1 MKGLIVKGIAGFYY
15 VKGEDGS
22 VTQCKARGNF
32 KNEGI
37 TPYVGDEVDFEIL
50 EDGDGI
56 VEKIYP
62 RKNQFIRPPI
72 ANVDLI
78 VIVAA
83 ASKPKPN
90 PFIIDRFLVMA
101 ERSNTE
107 IVLVLNKVDD
117 AKDKDIK
124 KMEDIYKDIYPM
136 VMTSAE
142 TGAGLDQLK
151 EILKGKK
158 TAFAG
163 PSGVGKSTLINAL
176 QPGFRLETG
185 EISSKTKRGK
195 HTTRHVEIFDM
206 DFGAMVYDTPGFT
219 SFDLLEATEAN
230 LQTFYPEIERYKGQ
244 CKYDDCVHIK
254 EPECK
259 VLEAL
264 ENGIIHPSRYESYKG
279 QIEEIRNKRKY
290 K

>member
-15 VKGEDGS
+15 VRNDQGE
-22 VTQCKARGNF
+22 VIQCKARGNF

-37 TPYVGDEVDFEIL
+37 VPHVGDLVEYQQL

-56 VEKIYP
+56 VEEIFP

-78 VIVAA
+78 VIVVA

-101 ERSNTE
+101 ERSNTD
-107 IVLVLNKVDD
+107 IVLCLNKVDD
-117 AKDKDIK
+117 AKQKDI
-124 KMEDIYKDIYPM
+124 DAFDQIYDNIYKVIK
-136 VMTSAE
+136 TSAE
-142 TGAGLDQLK
+142 NGEGLEELK
-151 EILKGKK
+151 EVLKGRK

-176 QPGFRLETG
+176 QPGFKLETG
-185 EISSKTKRGK
+185 EISNKTKRGK
-195 HTTRHVEIFDM
+195 HTTRHVEIFEM

-219 SFDLLEATEAN
+219 SFELLEANEAE
-230 LQTFYPEIERYKGQ
+230 LQLFYPELAKFKGQ
-244 CKYDDCVHIK
+244 CRYDDCVHIK

-264 ENGIIHPSRYESYKG
+264 ERGEIHPSRYESYKG